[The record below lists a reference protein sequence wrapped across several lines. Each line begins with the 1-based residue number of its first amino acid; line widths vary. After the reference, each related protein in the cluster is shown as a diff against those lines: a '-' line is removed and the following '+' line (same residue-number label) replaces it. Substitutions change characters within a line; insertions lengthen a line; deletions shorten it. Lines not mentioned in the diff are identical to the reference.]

1 MEALQE
7 HNDRLGALIAD
18 LQIKRA
24 NQVMY
29 ADCSIRWLS
38 LSTIEHRWYWTGGY
52 QSEKILLILFVLRIV
67 DLVDNK

>member
-1 MEALQE
+1 MLNARMESLQE

-38 LSTIEHRWYWTGGY
+38 LSTIEHRWY
-52 QSEKILLILFVLRIV
+52 
-67 DLVDNK
+67 